1 MQIEHTFKVMGGPA
15 TLVITPPIGR
25 SATGVSLAS
34 KVQSHLETLERRYSR
49 YLTDSLVSTINRRA
63 GSGDFTHLDP
73 ESETLLEIA
82 DQLWRSS
89 GGLFDITS
97 GVLRKAW
104 RFDAANTPVD
114 LSQLEAL
121 KKKVG
126 WDKVK
131 RTGEGVYLPVKGMEI
146 DLGGLAKEYAA
157 DCAVRLLRDHGVT
170 SALIELAGDVATIG
184 SQPSGRPWRVGI
196 RAPQGGDPVGGIALS
211 NAAAATSGNYARTLQ
226 FEGRTYGHLLNPL
239 TGWPVEGPTSVTV
252 IGENCLSAGAVTT
265 IACLQSPKGAMA
277 WLSEAGLPWLM
288 IGQDAGYSGPLASKL
303 GLSPP

>member
-1 MQIEHTFKVMGGPA
+1 MGGPA
-15 TLVITPPIGR
+15 TLVITPPGGR
-25 SATGVSLAS
+25 SATAASLAS

-63 GSGDFTHLDP
+63 GTGDFTHLDP
-73 ESETLLEIA
+73 ESEALLEIA
-82 DQLWRSS
+82 DQLWQSS

-126 WDKVK
+126 WDQVK
-131 RTGEGVYLPVKGMEI
+131 RTDEGVYLPVKGMEI

-184 SQPSGRPWRVGI
+184 SQPSGMPWRVGI
-196 RAPQGGDPVGGIALS
+196 RAPHGGDPIGGIALS
-211 NAAAATSGNYARTLQ
+211 NAAAATSGNYARTLRFQ
-226 FEGRTYGHLLNPL
+226 GRTYGHLLNPL

-265 IACLQSPKGAMA
+265 IACLQSPKAAMA

-288 IGQDAGYSGPLASKL
+288 IDQDANYSGPLASKL

>member
-1 MQIEHTFKVMGGPA
+1 
-15 TLVITPPIGR
+15 
-25 SATGVSLAS
+25 
-34 KVQSHLETLERRYSR
+34 
-49 YLTDSLVSTINRRA
+49 
-63 GSGDFTHLDP
+63 
-73 ESETLLEIA
+73 
-82 DQLWRSS
+82 
-89 GGLFDITS
+89 
-97 GVLRKAW
+97 
-104 RFDAANTPVD
+104 
-114 LSQLEAL
+114 
-121 KKKVG
+121 
-126 WDKVK
+126 
-131 RTGEGVYLPVKGMEI
+131 MEI

-265 IACLQSPKGAMA
+265 IACLQSPKAAMA

>member
-1 MQIEHTFKVMGGPA
+1 MT
-15 TLVITPPIGR
+15 
-25 SATGVSLAS
+25 ATGLAS
-34 KVQSHLETLERRYSR
+34 KVQSHLEALERRYSR
-49 YLTDSLVSTINRRA
+49 YLAGSLVSTINRRA
-63 GSGDFTHLDP
+63 GSGEFTRLDP
-73 ESETLLEIA
+73 ESETLLEVA

-97 GVLRKAW
+97 GVLRRAW
-104 RFDAANTPVD
+104 RFDAANTTVD
-114 LSQLEAL
+114 LSQLESL
-121 KKKVG
+121 NKKVG

-131 RTGEGVYLPVKGMEI
+131 RTIEGVYLPITGMEI

-170 SALIELAGDVATIG
+170 SGLIELAGDVATIG
-184 SQPSGRPWRVGI
+184 SQPSGMPWRVGI

-211 NAAAATSGNYARTLQ
+211 NAAAATSGNYARTLRY
-226 FEGRTYGHLLNPL
+226 EGRTYGHLLNPL

-265 IACLQSPKGAMA
+265 IACLQSPDAAMA

-288 IGQDAGYSGPLASKL
+288 ISPDAGCSGPLASGGPL
-303 GLSPP
+303 ASERGLTRP

>member
-1 MQIEHTFKVMGGPA
+1 
-15 TLVITPPIGR
+15 
-25 SATGVSLAS
+25 
-34 KVQSHLETLERRYSR
+34 
-49 YLTDSLVSTINRRA
+49 VSTINRRA